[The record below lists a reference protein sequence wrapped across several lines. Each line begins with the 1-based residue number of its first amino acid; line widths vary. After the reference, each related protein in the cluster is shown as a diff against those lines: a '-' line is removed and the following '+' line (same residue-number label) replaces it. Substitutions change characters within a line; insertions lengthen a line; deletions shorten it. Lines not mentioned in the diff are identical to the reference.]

1 MTVDQNLV
9 PIVIEKTGRG
19 ERAYDIYSRLLKDR
33 IIFIS
38 GPIEDS
44 SANLVIAQMLFLSN
58 EDTKT
63 DIHLYINSPGGSITA
78 GLAIYDTMQ
87 FLRCDVATY
96 CVGQAASMAAV
107 LLAGGKAGKRF
118 LLANNRILIHQPLI
132 SGELIAPATDL
143 DIDEVPYLLPEGLEE
158 LVKGRER
165 RRVACFEPYFLPRPR
180 IDAVVE
186 SDLED
191 LWQVEIPGQDV
202 GLFAEGPGF
211 DAAAGAAVPGVDDGL
226 ALPDELLDDGV
237 GVEDRGLAEAGLD
250 DLERA

>member
-38 GPIEDS
+38 GPIDDS
-44 SANLVIAQMLFLSN
+44 AANLVIAQMLFLSN
-58 EDTKT
+58 EDTKK

-143 DIDEVPYLLPEGLEE
+143 DIEAKEILRLRARLYTILARHTGQTAEKIEKDCDRNLWLDADEAIGY
-158 LVKGRER
+158 
-165 RRVACFEPYFLPRPR
+165 
-180 IDAVVE
+180 
-186 SDLED
+186 
-191 LWQVEIPGQDV
+191 
-202 GLFAEGPGF
+202 
-211 DAAAGAAVPGVDDGL
+211 GL
-226 ALPDELLDDGV
+226 A
-237 GVEDRGLAEAGLD
+237 DRILQKAPEIAKASD
-250 DLERA
+250 KES